1 MISAQAVKD
10 LREATG
16 VGMMDC
22 KKALVETNGDMEK
35 AMDYL
40 REKGL
45 SAAAK
50 KADRIAAEG
59 VVNAYVSDDRKTGV
73 LLEVNCE
80 TDFVAKTDEFKSFV
94 YSIAKLAADS
104 APADLDA
111 LLAQKDANGK
121 SVSDLVT
128 EQVATIGEK
137 IAIRRFVR
145 VDAADGAADAYIHM
159 GGSIGVLV
167 SFACP
172 DGAANDSEFAGFMHD
187 IAMQIAAASPEYVS
201 PDEVPEAAIEKEKE
215 ILKAQALNEGKPAQI
230 VDKMVQGRINKYF
243 NQVCLLNQE
252 FVKDSDKRIKD
263 IVKEQA
269 DRLSGAVSIKAFTR
283 FQMGE
288 GLQKR
293 EDDFVAEVMSQAK
306 K

>member
-1 MISAQAVKD
+1 M
-10 LREATG
+10 
-16 VGMMDC
+16 
-22 KKALVETNGDMEK
+22 KKSQSDV
-35 AMDYL
+35 
-40 REKGL
+40 L
-45 SAAAK
+45 S
-50 KADRIAAEG
+50 
-59 VVNAYVSDDRKTGV
+59 
-73 LLEVNCE
+73 
-80 TDFVAKTDEFKSFV
+80 
-94 YSIAKLAADS
+94 
-104 APADLDA
+104 
-111 LLAQKDANGK
+111 
-121 SVSDLVT
+121 
-128 EQVATIGEK
+128 
-137 IAIRRFVR
+137 R
-145 VDAADGAADAYIHM
+145 VDVEDGAADAYIHM

-201 PDEVPEAAIEKEKE
+201 ADEVPEAAIEKEKE

-269 DRLSGAVSIKAFTR
+269 DRLGGAVSIKAFTR